1 MASPFPGMDP
11 YLEQPAFWSSFH
23 TRLIVAIADT
33 LAPMIRPQYYVE
45 VESRTYRDTPEGE
58 ILVGIPD
65 AIVLGDT
72 RAAAA
77 EPAKTASEGS
87 AAALK
92 SLSVPVTLPMPV
104 EVKERYLEIRAVPDD
119 RVITVIELLSPANKR
134 PGKGRET
141 YEKKRLDIL
150 ASASHLVEIDLL
162 RGNPPLPIN
171 SAHGPS
177 DYYILVSVASQRP
190 TAQLYPFDLRVA
202 FPTFLLPLQQTDESV
217 SVNMQPIFEGVMERA
232 SYDSR
237 IDYTQPIPAPDLS
250 IEDQTW
256 TAALLQELERD

>member
-11 YLEQPAFWSSFH
+11 YLEQSAFWSSFH
-23 TRLIVAIADT
+23 TRLIVALADT

-45 VESRTYRDTPEGE
+45 VETRTYRDTPEGE

-65 AIVLGDT
+65 AVVLGDA
-72 RAAAA
+72 RAAESIKSVAPESRA
-77 EPAKTASEGS
+77 V
-87 AAALK
+87 ALE
-92 SLSVPVTLPMPV
+92 SLPVAVTLPMPV
-104 EVKERYLEIRAVPDD
+104 EAKERYLEIRAARDD

-141 YEKKRLDIL
+141 YEAKRLDIL
-150 ASASHLVEIDLL
+150 GSASHLVEIDLL

-177 DYYILVSVASQRP
+177 DYYILVSIASQRP
-190 TAQLYPFDLRVA
+190 MAQLYPFNLRET
-202 FPTFLLPLQQTDESV
+202 FPTFLMPLQQADESV
-217 SVNMQPIFEGVMERA
+217 SVNMQPIFEGIMERA

-237 IDYTQPIPAPDLS
+237 IDYTRPIPAPNLS
-250 IEDQTW
+250 IEDQSW
-256 TAALLQELERD
+256 AVALLQELRRS